1 MISLVSEN
9 VLMLGNFFQS
19 SNVAL
24 DGEIYEFSD
33 DNRKHSTSELRK
45 TQNFLLKIML
55 QQEDVD
61 QKDIMMISLFV
72 KNIPI
77 KLYTKSNKIAQY
89 ITISFISIEI
99 VF

>member
-45 TQNFLLKIML
+45 TQNFLPKIML
-55 QQEDVD
+55 Q
-61 QKDIMMISLFV
+61 
-72 KNIPI
+72 
-77 KLYTKSNKIAQY
+77 
-89 ITISFISIEI
+89 
-99 VF
+99 